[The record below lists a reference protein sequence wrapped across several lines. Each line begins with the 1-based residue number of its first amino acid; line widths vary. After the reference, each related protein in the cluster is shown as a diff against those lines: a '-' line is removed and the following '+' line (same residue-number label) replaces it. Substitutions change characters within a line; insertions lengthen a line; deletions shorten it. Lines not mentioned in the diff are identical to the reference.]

1 MNESHAIIVNRPIR
15 PRPLSCI
22 LLFFVY
28 GGYFGALGFFL
39 AVLLPIFLA
48 LSPVP
53 PLRASL
59 MRITLR
65 AFLRYLAF
73 VHLQVLQI
81 IRIVECSGFDG
92 RPAGAA
98 IYVANH
104 RSSIDGL
111 MLLPLI
117 GTSAV
122 VLKPKHARKPVFRAL
137 VKLLDFVNMDTSS
150 MTALAGAIDKCR
162 RQIREGRSLLVFPEG
177 SRTTAGRLHP
187 FKDFA
192 FRLAIELGVPVVP
205 VIIHSDLPFL
215 NREPGSWFT
224 HQRIHFRIRCLEA
237 RHPAPGE
244 DPPAFA
250 HRIHQHMARELAAL
264 DRAIAP
270 FLSRSGGRQPA
281 AAAIMPGDTPCRTP
295 TSA

>member
-1 MNESHAIIVNRPIR
+1 MNAGHAIITNRPIR
-15 PRPLSCI
+15 PRVLSCI
-22 LLFFVY
+22 LLFFTY
-28 GGYFGALGFFL
+28 AGYFAALGFFL
-39 AVLLPIFLA
+39 TALLPIFLL
-48 LSPVP
+48 LSLVP
-53 PLRASL
+53 PIRASL

-65 AFLRYLAF
+65 AFLRYLTF

-81 IRIVECSGFDG
+81 IRIVECSGFER
-92 RPAGAA
+92 RPRTPA

-117 GTSAV
+117 GTSAA
-122 VLKPKHARKPVFRAL
+122 VLKPKHARKPVFYAL
-137 VKLLDFVNMDTSS
+137 VKLLDFVNMDAGS
-150 MTALAGAIDKCR
+150 MAALAVALEKCR

-205 VIIHSDLPFL
+205 IIIHSDLPFL
-215 NREPGSWFT
+215 NRETGSWFT
-224 HQRIHFRIRCLEA
+224 HQRVLFRIRCIEA
-237 RHPAPGE
+237 HYPEPGE
-244 DPPAFA
+244 DRADFV
-250 HRIHQHMARELAAL
+250 RRVHQRMARELASL
-264 DRAIAP
+264 DSAIAP
-270 FLSRSGGRQPA
+270 FLSRRGGPPPA
-281 AAAIMPGDTPCRTP
+281 TAPLLPGDTPCRKL